1 VTDIDQFVEVRE
13 GQILRI
19 VHPVTLQSD
28 EVTVTADR
36 ISGSTINVATTTLS
50 ATYPIGSYVYV
61 SAQSMQAGIIVGENA
76 VRIYAEGQ
84 SLGRLAQPIDGTVTQ
99 IEAHLYTKLVRGMDF
114 LIINQQTGRT
124 YSINVD
130 QDTAGPGVVTFN
142 VQEQIATARVGDY
155 LVGDNSFQ
163 QSQITV
169 SQGEIVLKV
178 DSNNRVALVRL
189 SADND
194 SGSEIDISAEQVKIN
209 DIIFTESVM
218 GGEGRI
224 ASDPYTP
231 GSAGWKID
239 GDGSAE
245 FNDVVV
251 RGTIEADAG
260 YLGDLD
266 VDGTLTMGATGEI
279 LNSTN
284 DYLIDNEGLSIRQVP
299 ISVVPNDKR
308 EIKYVPPSGSS
319 SGRTI
324 RVYAENDLGLDEEY
338 FTLKH
343 IAPDGVVG
351 MVEYFGQYDFIL
363 GTLSFLQVN
372 RFNVTVRPQLKIL
385 TTTDSSSKDTGSIIT
400 EGGIGVEKS
409 AYIGTNLR
417 VLGTTESTSTTTG
430 STVLSGGLGVAK
442 NVHIGGTLIAPSEIV
457 KFIEGFDS
465 PYTVLSNDI
474 TLLVDTDASAVT
486 LNLPAGTEGRRITV
500 KHIIGQ
506 ASTEPITIDADG
518 AETIEGNGTYT
529 INTDLG
535 CVSLVFYS
543 GVWYILSEII

>member
-1 VTDIDQFVEVRE
+1 
-13 GQILRI
+13 
-19 VHPVTLQSD
+19 
-28 EVTVTADR
+28 
-36 ISGSTINVATTTLS
+36 LS
-50 ATYPIGSYVYV
+50 A
-61 SAQSMQAGIIVGENA
+61 GIAIGENA
-76 VRIYAEGQ
+76 VKIYAEGQ

-124 YSINVD
+124 YSFNVD

-251 RGTIEADAG
+251 RGEIEATSG
-260 YLGDLD
+260 SLGDLD
-266 VDGTLTMGATGEI
+266 VDGTLTIGATGEI
-279 LNSTN
+279 TNAGNEFTLNADGLTLELATAGSVPQGAEVKWGSIKIYGQISGFSNELVLQAPTGLGASFILL
-284 DYLIDNEGLSIRQVP
+284 DADNVD
-299 ISVVPNDKR
+299 VF
-308 EIKYVPPSGSS
+308 
-319 SGRTI
+319 SGRLNVSQEI
-324 RVYAENDLGLDEEY
+324 RAND
-338 FTLKH
+338 
-343 IAPDGVVG
+343 
-351 MVEYFGQYDFIL
+351 
-363 GTLSFLQVN
+363 
-372 RFNVTVRPQLKIL
+372 
-385 TTTDSSSKDTGSIIT
+385 TTDSTSKDTGSIIT

-417 VLGTTESTSTTTG
+417 VLGTTEATSTTTG

-442 NVHIGGTLIAPSEIV
+442 NVYIGGTINAPRVTITPISDT
-457 KFIEGFDS
+457 DS
-465 PYTVLSNDI
+465 PYAVLSTDTHI
-474 TLLVDTDASAVT
+474 AVDNGLSAVT
-486 LNLPAGTEGRRITV
+486 INLPTGTDGRKVTIYDRGGTALLGTIT
-500 KHIIGQ
+500 INR
-506 ASTEPITIDADG
+506 AST
-518 AETIEGNGTYT
+518 NT
-529 INTDLG
+529 INGLTSITLTSNYQS
-535 CVSLVFYS
+535 VTLLFY
-543 GVWYILSEII
+543 GGNWTII